1 MNLSENRSKVEAS
14 LELKF
19 QDKNMARSILK
30 AISPD
35 NVQVPEGIEIK
46 TDLRDNVLVL
56 KIGCSR
62 GIGSMI
68 ATLDDLLSC
77 VQAAERAI
85 KQLE

>member
-19 QDKNMARSILK
+19 KDENMARSILD

-35 NVQVPEGIEIK
+35 NVHVPEGIEIK
-46 TDLRDNVLVL
+46 TDLRDNILVL
-56 KIGCSR
+56 EIGCSK
-62 GIGSMI
+62 GVGSMI

-77 VQAAERAI
+77 IQAAERTI